1 MAGISGGMSAAGR
14 SLRWFD
20 RIITGGIALIVLGT
34 PVAIGGVHLWAYGA
48 MEVII
53 FILAIVWMA
62 RVWVEGAAPARM
74 SIARPALRRL
84 LLPASLATLFVAFQ
98 LIPLPPRVIGL
109 LSPSTY
115 RLYAIGMP
123 GWPAE
128 SPYRALIAAW
138 EASLHKHPEPALQV
152 VLPPVGQHG
161 SVRAQAAEPGAIAK
175 QIAPK
180 TMKETRPA
188 APGLFGKMRW
198 RPLSLAPFSTWSALI
213 EMIALGIVFF
223 LVLLYPFGF
232 AGAGL
237 DAQKR
242 FFRALIMIVLGSGTL
257 VAMLGIAEHGWWN
270 GKILWV
276 FVPQDW
282 TGPLAVNPRASG
294 PFVNADHFANYLVMI
309 LPLAFTGALFPIMPG
324 FRHKRSSDVQLVCAI
339 AAVVMASAIM
349 MSLSRAGWAAA
360 IAGVGAA
367 LGLCVVHARDE
378 LPPLLRGLGLRMLPF
393 AVAGSAVI
401 LLVLLFLAGPSGRS
415 QASVRIAATISNG
428 EDLNYKPALWRDT
441 LRMVRDYPL
450 FGVGIGCW
458 PEIFP
463 HYQRAPWMNSFFFRE
478 PENDYLQLLAEAGA
492 IGFGL
497 VAWFAWVVLARLRE
511 GASRLSARDWPL
523 FAGIAAGLG
532 AALIH
537 EVVDFNLQ
545 TPANMVLFTV
555 MLAALLRLALTKRAE
570 RPEHTLRSVAA
581 PSSMTFTK
589 AALMAGAAAG
599 MIGLASVQPEVAYPF
614 DVKEPKS
621 FAGAEAAMVIHP
633 ARARTHIALA
643 ALMPTKAPPALVRE
657 QLRAAVWL
665 GPNDP
670 FGRDLYARSLF
681 LAGNK
686 QEALRQIEL
695 SVFHAPMLSTH
706 FYLQPRMIPWLLPEE
721 QKAIADGLIDA
732 INARYTHSAQQLADF
747 YGTLGRNHDAG
758 VICAAAAARSKD
770 PQDKASNLIEA
781 GSYFAKAK
789 DLKSARAVLT
799 EAASIDVMN
808 PRPIGELITAVLGP
822 EKDIATARALVQAGI
837 ERGGDPA
844 ELYLAL
850 AQAASEAGDPL
861 TVDEALKQVLSHEP
875 PFGLMMA
882 AGQIYAAEGSFDRAA
897 LTFEHATE
905 MDQQSAA
912 AFYQLAMAEEGAYE
926 YGLASRDYARA
937 LALEPN
943 DESMRARYAEFQR
956 RTALS
961 AAEAAAPAAAQKPKQ
976 APGG

>member
-1 MAGISGGMSAAGR
+1 M
-14 SLRWFD
+14 RWFD
-20 RIITGGIALIVLGT
+20 RIITGGIALLVLGT
-34 PVAIGGVHLWAYGA
+34 PIAIGGVHLWAYGA

-53 FILAIVWMA
+53 FTLAIVWML

-74 SIARPALRRL
+74 SIARQALRRL
-84 LLPASLATLFVAFQ
+84 LLPASLAVLLVAFQ

-115 RLYAIGMP
+115 RLYVIGMP

-128 SPYRALIAAW
+128 SPYRALIAVW
-138 EASLHKHPEPALQV
+138 EASLHEHPEPELQV

-161 SVRAQAAEPGAIAK
+161 SARAQAAEPEAVAK
-175 QIAPK
+175 RLPPK
-180 TMKETRPA
+180 TLKETKPA
-188 APGLFGKMRW
+188 APGTFGKMRW
-198 RPLSLAPFSTWSALI
+198 RPLSLAPFATWAALI
-213 EMIALGIVFF
+213 EMIALGTLFF
-223 LVLLYPFGF
+223 LVLLYPFGL

-242 FFRALIMIVLGSGTL
+242 FFRELIIIVLVSGMI

-282 TGPLAVNPRASG
+282 TGPLAVNSRASG
-294 PFVNADHFANYLVMI
+294 PFVNPDHFADYLVMI
-309 LPLAFTGALFPIMPG
+309 LPLAFAGALFPIMPG
-324 FRHKRSSDVQLVCAI
+324 FRHKRSSDIQLMCAI
-339 AAVVMASAIM
+339 AGVVMASAIM
-349 MSLSRAGWAAA
+349 MSLSRAGWAMA
-360 IAGVGAA
+360 IIGVGAA

-378 LPPLLRGLGLRMLPF
+378 LPALLRGLGLRMLPF
-393 AVAGSAVI
+393 AVAGSAAV

-415 QASVRIAATISNG
+415 QASVRIAATIANG

-441 LRMVRDYPL
+441 MGLVRDYPL

-478 PENDYLQLLAEAGA
+478 PENDYLQLLAEAGV
-492 IGFGL
+492 IGFGF
-497 VAWFAWVVLARLRE
+497 VAWFAWMVLARLRE
-511 GASRLSARDWPL
+511 GAARLSARDWPL

-532 AALIH
+532 AVLIH
-537 EVVDFNLQ
+537 EFVDFNLQ

-555 MLAALLRLALTKRAE
+555 LLAALVRLALTKGVE
-570 RPEHTLRSVAA
+570 RPAHPLRSVAA
-581 PSSMTFTK
+581 PSSMTYIK
-589 AALMAGAAAG
+589 AALMAGAAASL
-599 MIGLASVQPEVAYPF
+599 IVLAVKQPEVAYPF

-621 FAGAEAAMVIHP
+621 FAGAEAAMTIHP
-633 ARARTHIALA
+633 ARASTHIALA
-643 ALMPTKAPPALVRE
+643 ALMPIKAPPALVRE

-665 GPNDP
+665 DPNDP

-681 LAGNK
+681 LTGNK
-686 QEALRQIEL
+686 EEGLRQIEL

-706 FYLQPRMIPWLLPEE
+706 FYLEPRMIPWLLPEE

-732 INARYTHSAQQLADF
+732 INARYTNSAQQLAQF

-758 VICAAAAARSKD
+758 VICAAAAARSNDSQEKTD
-770 PQDKASNLIEA
+770 YLIEA
-781 GSYFAKAK
+781 GHYYAKAK
-789 DLKSARAVLT
+789 DLKSARTVLT
-799 EAASIDVMN
+799 EAASIDATDS
-808 PRPIGELITAVLGP
+808 RPIGELIIAVLGP
-822 EKDIATARALVQAGI
+822 EKDIATARTLVQAGI

-844 ELYLAL
+844 GLYLAL

-861 TVDEALKQVLSHEP
+861 TVDDALKQVLNHEP
-875 PFGLMMA
+875 TFDMMMA
-882 AGQIYAAEGSFDRAA
+882 AGQIYAAGGSFDRAA
-897 LTFEHATE
+897 LIFEHATE
-905 MDQQSAA
+905 MDQQSAS

-926 YGLASRDYARA
+926 YALAARDYARA
-937 LALEPN
+937 LALQPN

-961 AAEAAAPAAAQKPKQ
+961 AAQAAAPAAAQKLPQ
-976 APGG
+976 TPGG